1 MVDILGSIDAKIEN
15 NERIMDLLIADLGLK
30 YKSTFKN
37 NSNQQ
42 VPLSYFIKDTIGG
55 DWGKEQAGGNFLSKV
70 ICIRGTDIPEL
81 STGRNGNPPTRFIL
95 SKNLETKK
103 LEPWEIIIEIS
114 GGSPTQSTG
123 RCALI
128 THEMLKQYATPV
140 ICTNFCRAIKCKRNE
155 YATYVFS
162 VLSAMY
168 NGNLFFNYENGTT
181 GIKNLD
187 LISILEKETVYL
199 PSETEL
205 LSFYQYTKN
214 IYRQVEHFK
223 FQNSKLKELKQL
235 YLKKF
240 FG

>member
-1 MVDILGSIDAKIEN
+1 MVDILGSIDEKIEN

-81 STGRNGNPPTRFIL
+81 STGRNGNPPARFIL

-114 GGSPTQSTG
+114 VGSPTQSTG

-205 LSFYQYTKN
+205 LSFYQYTEN

>member
-1 MVDILGSIDAKIEN
+1 MVDILGSIDEKIEN

-81 STGRNGNPPTRFIL
+81 STGRNGNPPARFIL

-114 GGSPTQSTG
+114 GGSPTLVG
-123 RCALI
+123 
-128 THEMLKQYATPV
+128 
-140 ICTNFCRAIKCKRNE
+140 
-155 YATYVFS
+155 
-162 VLSAMY
+162 VL
-168 NGNLFFNYENGTT
+168 
-181 GIKNLD
+181 
-187 LISILEKETVYL
+187 
-199 PSETEL
+199 
-205 LSFYQYTKN
+205 
-214 IYRQVEHFK
+214 
-223 FQNSKLKELKQL
+223 
-235 YLKKF
+235 
-240 FG
+240 